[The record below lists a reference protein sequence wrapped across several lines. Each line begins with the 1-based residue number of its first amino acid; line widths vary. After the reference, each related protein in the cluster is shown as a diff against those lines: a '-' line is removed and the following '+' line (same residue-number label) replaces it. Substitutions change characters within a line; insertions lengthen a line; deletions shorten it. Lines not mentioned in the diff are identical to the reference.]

1 MVLWWFIETD
11 QENEIRDIFITR
23 FKDNQWSTPIPVH
36 NDLWQIAGC
45 PVNGPAV
52 ITSSDQLA
60 VIWYSGSRQVPKV
73 QMAISQDWG
82 ASFDNPIMLSEGNTL
97 GRVGITSLTDGSF
110 VVIKLETQGDEAVI
124 KLSQINK
131 QGVLIQSEN
140 VVKTSIQRAS
150 GFLLLPQRG
159 MKSYLLGQM

>member
-1 MVLWWFIETD
+1 
-11 QENEIRDIFITR
+11 
-23 FKDNQWSTPIPVH
+23 
-36 NDLWQIAGC
+36 
-45 PVNGPAV
+45 
-52 ITSSDQLA
+52 
-60 VIWYSGSRQVPKV
+60 
-73 QMAISQDWG
+73 
-82 ASFDNPIMLSEGNTL
+82 MLSEGNTL

-150 GFLLLPQRG
+150 GFPSITSKGNEVLLAWTDVNT
-159 MKSYLLGQM
+159 KSQVKLKSVKF